1 MPWNRQRQSRGGIP
15 RVPLLVTSGSYLI
28 KYGDLDRWGV
38 MKMKTSRF
46 VVADAG
52 KVAGTTALSS
62 PVGAH
67 GPVEKFTLLSQ
78 LRGKG

>member
-1 MPWNRQRQSRGGIP
+1 M
-15 RVPLLVTSGSYLI
+15 
-28 KYGDLDRWGV
+28 
-38 MKMKTSRF
+38 MKMSRRF

-67 GPVEKFTLLSQ
+67 GPVEEFAAAHVRMFQGRSRTSTSAQ
-78 LRGKG
+78 SVFDSVC

>member
-1 MPWNRQRQSRGGIP
+1 
-15 RVPLLVTSGSYLI
+15 
-28 KYGDLDRWGV
+28 
-38 MKMKTSRF
+38 MKMSRF

-67 GPVEKFTLLSQ
+67 GPVEEFATAHDRIFQINPWAVGS
-78 LRGKG
+78 LRMEIVDIM